1 MFSNIANV
9 LGEFDGD
16 YLVPSLASDYV
27 LQIYSNVPNP
37 YPNPNVEDNTIG
49 RYDVL
54 LQGINLDAL
63 RNGITFAKD
72 VLGFPSANFVGSNS
86 LTFTFFARPYKDE
99 YNKKGYTSFIHFLYK
114 NQLTKSGT
122 LRIKTK
128 AYSLPTIF
136 VYNMR
141 TQKIVYQLHNC
152 RFTFPTFTP
161 NPMSNDIVFYSTIVT
176 FDDYEEF
183 VDDFE
188 EGKEKADSVT
198 FSDVASAIKS
208 GVSKG
213 VKKTKRKIRRAFKKT
228 PKF

>member
-1 MFSNIANV
+1 MPYSNITDVIND
-9 LGEFDGD
+9 FNGD

-27 LQIYSNVPNP
+27 LQIYPNP
-37 YPNPNVEDNTIG
+37 KNVKNPI
-49 RYDVL
+49 DVL

-72 VLGFPSANFVGSNS
+72 VLGFPTANYVGSNA

-99 YNKKGYTSFIHFLYK
+99 AKNKQYTSFIHFLYK
-114 NQLTKSGT
+114 NQLTENGT
-122 LRIKTK
+122 LRIKTNG
-128 AYSLPTIF
+128 YLLPMIY
-136 VYNMR
+136 VYNLR
-141 TQKIVYQLHNC
+141 TQKIVYELHNC

-176 FDDYEEF
+176 FDDYKEY

-188 EGKEKADSVT
+188 EGKEKGDSVT
-198 FSDVASAIKS
+198 FADVASAIKS

-228 PKF
+228 PTF

>member
-1 MFSNIANV
+1 MYSNITDVIND
-9 LGEFDGD
+9 FDGD

-27 LQIYSNVPNP
+27 LQIKPNIKNPKLNV
-37 YPNPNVEDNTIG
+37 DIG
-49 RYDVL
+49 KYDVL

-86 LTFTFFARPYKDE
+86 LTFTFFARPY
-99 YNKKGYTSFIHFLYK
+99 NNYTSFIHFLYK
-114 NQLTKSGT
+114 NQLTQNGT

-128 AYSLPTIF
+128 GYLLPMIYI
-136 VYNMR
+136 YNLR
-141 TQKIVYQLHNC
+141 TQKIVYELHNC
-152 RFTFPTFTP
+152 RFTYPTFTP

-176 FDDYEEF
+176 FDDYEEY

-198 FSDVASAIKS
+198 YSDVASAIKS

-228 PKF
+228 PTF